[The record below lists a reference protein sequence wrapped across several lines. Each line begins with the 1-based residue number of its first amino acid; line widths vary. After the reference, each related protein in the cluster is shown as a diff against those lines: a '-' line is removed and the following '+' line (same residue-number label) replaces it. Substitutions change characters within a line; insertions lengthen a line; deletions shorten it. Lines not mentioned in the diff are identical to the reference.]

1 MPKISLKMARIKTGM
16 TQEEIA
22 KKLGISRN
30 TYMDYERY
38 DTPMRITTAI
48 DFCRIVD
55 IPMDEIFFEKNYTS
69 SVCGFKNRR

>member
-1 MPKISLKMARIKTGM
+1 M

-55 IPMDEIFFEKNYTS
+55 IPMDEIFFEKKYTS
-69 SVCGFKNRR
+69 SV

>member
-16 TQEEIA
+16 TQGEIA
-22 KKLGISRN
+22 KKLGVSRN
-30 TYMDYERY
+30 TYIDYERY
-38 DTPMRITTAI
+38 DTPMRITTRSL

-69 SVCGFKNRR
+69 SV